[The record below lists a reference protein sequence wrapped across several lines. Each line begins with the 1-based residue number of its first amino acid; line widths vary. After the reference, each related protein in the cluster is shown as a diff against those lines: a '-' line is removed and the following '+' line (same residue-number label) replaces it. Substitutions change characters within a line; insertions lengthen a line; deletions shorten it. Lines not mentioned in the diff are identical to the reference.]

1 MPTLPTKDSTPR
13 LSDQARHVAIPS
25 GIVSTG
31 WPRIRAQLAEMGVVF
46 VWWQVAI
53 ARVALGKRADGKYAA
68 TIGGIVLSIPRQVG
82 KTFLVGSL
90 LIAMCLVFPGY
101 TVLWTAHRTR
111 TTTRT
116 FQSLQRMV
124 KRKRISPHVLHIRTA
139 NGEQEIA
146 FRNGSVML
154 FGARELGFGRG
165 FDEVDAE
172 VFDEAQ
178 ILTDKALED
187 MIAATNQSR
196 HPHGALL
203 FFMGTPP
210 RPVDPGE
217 AFTHKRKK
225 ALSGK
230 SDDMVYVEMGADPD
244 AELDDRSQWA
254 KANWSFPELTP
265 LESMLRL
272 RENLPDDDSW
282 RREALGIWDS
292 VSVGTAVSMAD
303 WAERLDRGSVI
314 VGPPSFALD
323 VSPKLTHA
331 AISIAGVR
339 SDGDLFGELL
349 LREGQKTVDYRPGTE
364 WVVPALVDL
373 RSRNPELAVSI
384 AKGSQAESLAAD
396 IEAEGIT
403 VIRVALADVVA
414 ACGLV
419 YGLITNGG
427 VWHSGQPQL
436 TAAFAATKWR
446 DAGEGGQAWGRKKS
460 AVDIAPTYAW
470 TLAVSQAKRPAEP
483 MTTFLSMDD
492 ELELA

>member
-1 MPTLPTKDSTPR
+1 MPTSSTKPSTPR
-13 LSDQARHVAIPS
+13 LSDQARHVAVPS
-25 GIVSTG
+25 GIISTG
-31 WPRIRAQLAEMGVVF
+31 WPRIKAQLAEMGVLY

-53 ARVALGKRADGKYAA
+53 ARVVLGKRSDGKYAA
-68 TIGGIVLSIPRQVG
+68 TVGGIVLSIPRQVG

-90 LIAMCLVFPGY
+90 LVAMCLVFPGY

-124 KRKRISPHVLHIRTA
+124 KRKGIAPHLLHIRTA

-154 FGARELGFGRG
+154 FGAREQGFGRG

-187 MIAATNQSR
+187 MVAATNQSR

-210 RPVDPGE
+210 RPSDPGE
-217 AFTHKRKK
+217 AFTYKRTK

-230 SDDMVYVEMGADPD
+230 ADDMFYVEMGADPD
-244 AELDDRSQWA
+244 ADLDDRAQWA

-272 RENLPDDDSW
+272 RENLPDEDSW

-292 VSVGTAVSMAD
+292 ENVGTAFSSAD
-303 WAERLDRGSVI
+303 WAKRLDRASVI

-323 VSPKLTHA
+323 VSPMLTHA

-349 LREGQKTVDYRPGTE
+349 FREGQKELDYRPGTD

-373 RSRNPELAVSI
+373 GTRIPDLAVSI
-384 AKGSQAESLAAD
+384 VKGSQAESLAAD
-396 IEAEGIT
+396 IEAAGIT
-403 VIRVALADVVA
+403 VIRVAVADVVA

-427 VWHSGQPQL
+427 VWHSGQQQL
-436 TAAFAATKWR
+436 TAAVAATKWR
-446 DAGEGGQAWGRKKS
+446 DVGEGGQAWGRKKS
-460 AVDIAPTYAW
+460 ATDIAPMFAW
-470 TLAVSQAKRPAEP
+470 TLAVSQAKHGPAESVSA
-483 MTTFLSMDD
+483 FISLND
-492 ELELA
+492 ELE